1 MRCDD
6 EIARRGVEADDS
18 WALTVSG
25 EKIVFLRPNP
35 KSIHIEDIAQH
46 LSLLCRFSGATTR
59 DGEPFLYSVA
69 QHSVLVGQLVKT
81 ELDNEGVD
89 WTVEYWDQILA
100 ALLHDA
106 PEFILNDLSSPL
118 KACMRGRYK
127 EIDGIV
133 QRAIFESFDINL
145 GYMNQTIKN
154 ADNIAILIERYYF
167 MPDHPGWPK
176 ISKAEMVYERPPEL
190 THKEAQD
197 LFLSVVKSALAMRDA
212 LKAEQLLG
220 P

>member
-25 EKIVFLRPNP
+25 KKIIFLRPDP
-35 KSIHIEDIAQH
+35 KSIILEDIAQQ

-69 QHSVLVGQLVKT
+69 QHSVLVGQIVKT
-81 ELDNEGVD
+81 TLDEEGVD
-89 WTVEYWDQILA
+89 WSVDYWDQILA

-118 KACMRGRYK
+118 KACMQGRYK

-133 QRAIFESFDINL
+133 QRAIFEKFEIDL
-145 GYMNQTIKN
+145 GYLNQTIKD

-176 ISKAEMVYERPPEL
+176 IEDIDMVYDRPPEL
-190 THKEAQD
+190 THKETQAK
-197 LFLSVVKSALAMRDA
+197 FLGVVQSVLAARDA
-212 LKAEQLLG
+212 LKAEQ
-220 P
+220 